1 MFKGISKFNSEVK
14 SELQK
19 CSWPWDPK
27 EKGVKRYRE
36 LIDSTIV
43 VLVAMVLLG
52 GFVAFSDLI
61 LMNVMDLILQ
71 GVRSVRGS

>member
-1 MFKGISKFNSEVK
+1 MFSRLNKFSSEVK

-36 LIDSTIV
+36 LIDSTVV

-71 GVRSVRGS
+71 GAQVVHK

>member
-1 MFKGISKFNSEVK
+1 MFSRLNKFSSEVK

-36 LIDSTIV
+36 LIDSTVV
-43 VLVAMVLLG
+43 VLVDMVLLG

-71 GVRSVRGS
+71 GAQVVHK

>member
-1 MFKGISKFNSEVK
+1 MFSWLSKRYSEVK

-52 GFVAFSDLI
+52 GFVAFSDLV
-61 LMNVMDLILQ
+61 LMNVMDLLLQ
-71 GVRSVRGS
+71 GVKGLRG

>member
-1 MFKGISKFNSEVK
+1 MFNRISKFTSEVK

-19 CSWPWDPK
+19 ASWPWDPK

-52 GFVAFSDLI
+52 GFVAFSDLVLI
-61 LMNVMDLILQ
+61 NVMDLLLQ
-71 GVRSVRGS
+71 GVKPLR

>member
-1 MFKGISKFNSEVK
+1 MFSRLNKFSSGVK

-36 LIDSTIV
+36 LIDSTVV

-71 GVRSVRGS
+71 GAQVVHK

>member
-1 MFKGISKFNSEVK
+1 MFSRLNKFSSEVK

-36 LIDSTIV
+36 LIDSTVV
-43 VLVAMVLLG
+43 VLVAMLLLG

-61 LMNVMDLILQ
+61 VMNVMDLILQ
-71 GVRSVRGS
+71 GAQVVHK

>member
-1 MFKGISKFNSEVK
+1 MFSRLNKFSSEVK

-36 LIDSTIV
+36 LIDSTVV
-43 VLVAMVLLG
+43 VLVPIVLLG

-71 GVRSVRGS
+71 GAQVVHK

>member
-1 MFKGISKFNSEVK
+1 MFKGISKFSSEVK

-36 LIDSTIV
+36 LIDSTVV

-71 GVRSVRGS
+71 GARYTRG